1 MVSFKSKQL
10 NSYHYLGAIHIHSI
24 FSDGTGNI
32 DKISKMAKKAG
43 LDWIIITDHNSF
55 EIQEGFYNGVCVI
68 RGEEISP
75 NDDNHYLAF
84 GINKYIEPTEPKEY
98 VEKVREQGGFG
109 FVAHPDEG
117 VNKNGEL
124 RKNSHKPIKW
134 LDKEIVPDGV
144 EIWNWF
150 SQWGDNLNDKN
161 LFTLAYSYLFRN
173 NLVNEPNRE
182 TLNWWDKLNLK
193 GEKIFPAIGGVDAH
207 ALKITN
213 YIIPVTIFPYEK
225 MFKTITNVLTLEEP
239 LSNDFEIRKN
249 QILKAIKNGNNLIIN
264 RAVENSIPEINI
276 IGGMSY
282 KLSDF
287 PYLHIKTSKKSSIKV
302 LLNGKEFYTKI
313 TNRLNLLL
321 KEVGKY
327 RVEIKVGDKGFVY
340 TNPILV
346 Y

>member
-1 MVSFKSKQL
+1 
-10 NSYHYLGAIHIHSI
+10 
-24 FSDGTGNI
+24 
-32 DKISKMAKKAG
+32 
-43 LDWIIITDHNSF
+43 
-55 EIQEGFYNGVCVI
+55 
-68 RGEEISP
+68 
-75 NDDNHYLAF
+75 
-84 GINKYIEPTEPKEY
+84 
-98 VEKVREQGGFG
+98 
-109 FVAHPDEG
+109 
-117 VNKNGEL
+117 
-124 RKNSHKPIKW
+124 
-134 LDKEIVPDGV
+134 
-144 EIWNWF
+144 
-150 SQWGDNLNDKN
+150 
-161 LFTLAYSYLFRN
+161 
-173 NLVNEPNRE
+173 LVNEPNRE

-193 GEKIFPAIGGVDAH
+193 GEKILPAIGGVDAH

-239 LSNDFEIRKN
+239 LSNDFETRKN